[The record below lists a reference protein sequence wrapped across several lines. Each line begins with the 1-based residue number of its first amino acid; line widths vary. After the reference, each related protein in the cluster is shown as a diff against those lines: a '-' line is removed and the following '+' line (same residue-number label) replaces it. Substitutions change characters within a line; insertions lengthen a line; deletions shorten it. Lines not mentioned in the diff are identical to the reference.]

1 MGGKERLYEKV
12 KFVEGENFVTIE
24 EAHRLNADEMMNLA
38 DCLVE
43 DERIQEAEHLTILLN
58 DSFPLEV
65 AKHLERLQFKLH
77 DENVFVRCDLSHLNE
92 PKNRFQLRSLH
103 EVSTEQ
109 FKQVWEKVME
119 GSLNAASYL
128 NMDEQMKSV
137 EKELGSTYKDTCNI
151 AYEEGRVIGVVMPH
165 IEPGTKEEGRIFYF
179 GLVPEAR
186 GKGKSAD
193 LYLQGLH
200 LLKECFGAAYSV
212 GATSVKNV
220 PMQKVF
226 EKHNCQV
233 TDQVKVYKRWN
244 GGI

>member
-1 MGGKERLYEKV
+1 MDGKEKLYKKV
-12 KFVEGENFVTIE
+12 KFVDGENFVTIE
-24 EAHRLNADEMMNLA
+24 DTHQLNADEVMNLA
-38 DCLVE
+38 DFLVA
-43 DERIQEAEHLTILLN
+43 DERIQKAEHLTILLN
-58 DSFPLEV
+58 NSFPVEV
-65 AKHLERLQFKLH
+65 AKHLEGLQFELH
-77 DENVFVRCDLSHLNE
+77 DENVFFRCNLNHLNE

-109 FKQVWEKVME
+109 FKQVWKKVME
-119 GSLNAASYL
+119 CSLNSSSYL

-151 AYEEGRVIGVVMPH
+151 AFEEGRIIGVVMPH
-165 IEPGTKEEGRIFYF
+165 IEPGTIEEGRIFYF
-179 GLVPEAR
+179 GLVPEER
-186 GKGKSAD
+186 GKGRSAD
-193 LYLQGLH
+193 LYLQGLY
-200 LLKECFGAAYSV
+200 LLKERFGAVYSV
-212 GATSVKNV
+212 GATSVKNI